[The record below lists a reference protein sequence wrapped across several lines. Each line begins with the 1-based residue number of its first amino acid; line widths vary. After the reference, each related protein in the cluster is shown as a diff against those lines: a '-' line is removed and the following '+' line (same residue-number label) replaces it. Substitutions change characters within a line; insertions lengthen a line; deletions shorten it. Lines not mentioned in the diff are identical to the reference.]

1 MGKES
6 NVHKIKKMNRAL
18 LRETRIRKGIK
29 LGQAEIDLGIP
40 RQTLHSIEKGKNCQL
55 DKIET
60 YANYLGLELSLLE
73 LDSE

>member
-1 MGKES
+1 M
-6 NVHKIKKMNRAL
+6 IKVF
-18 LRETRIRKGIK
+18 K